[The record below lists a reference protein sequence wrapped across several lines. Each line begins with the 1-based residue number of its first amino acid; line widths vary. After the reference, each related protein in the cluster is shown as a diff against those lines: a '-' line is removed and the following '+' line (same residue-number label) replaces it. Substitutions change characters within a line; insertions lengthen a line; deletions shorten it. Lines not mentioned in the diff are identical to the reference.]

1 MYMYYSNNIIF
12 LSLTFEAVVSVLVV
26 LLLLEAVGLEQ
37 GVRWML
43 EARDRV
49 SSR

>member
-1 MYMYYSNNIIF
+1 M
-12 LSLTFEAVVSVLVV
+12 LTLEAVVSVLVV

-37 GVRWML
+37 GVRRML
-43 EARDRV
+43 ETWDGV